1 MSENLKAK
9 LTEII
14 GFEYSEL
21 VSMFFHQEFTE
32 EFLDWEKDETKE
44 EKQQLADLSIK
55 ITCVDSYGGEDCG
68 REYYSVYEFATQDEV
83 VYIKFQ
89 GWCASYVGSEF
100 EEWEF
105 VEPVEKMITVYE

>member
-1 MSENLKAK
+1 MNENLKAK

-14 GFEYSEL
+14 GFEYSGM
-21 VSMFFHQEFTE
+21 VSMFFHE
-32 EFLDWEKDETKE
+32 EWSEESRDWEEDETKE

-55 ITCVDSYGGEDCG
+55 VTCVDSYGGEEQG
-68 REYYSVYEFATQDEV
+68 RDFYTVYKFATQDEV

-89 GWCASYVGSEF
+89 GWYASYVGSEF
-100 EEWEF
+100 EEWKF